1 MSDFVYLLFSG
12 GLLIVDLAVL
22 LCLYVFGRNA
32 SYMTLSADEKGGE
45 VPFFNTV
52 QVLFFAAAAIG
63 VLLFSAGTGFYENKA
78 VCTAIGL
85 AVVFVLT
92 GFVPE
97 KSRKLHILSSVVELG
112 ALTAAVFVLPAP
124 DVLTAWKMPL
134 PAAKVLIAA
143 IWFSMCKIGEFG
155 AKRDELICG
164 QAFFVGLVLFLAVF
178 VTHFPPRAVLQTGG
192 LLLPLMI
199 AAVPFRVLY
208 GLDIVLKKPFVNLLN
223 LTMTGAG
230 FALTVQGAWGC
241 GILLLTYPLF
251 ELLFGAWRLFSNL
264 FRRKEKRLPVFVCG
278 MLEQNGYSSWRIVDF
293 VFRRNLVFGAMM
305 LLTLDRL
312 YLQKQMVMLAVLL
325 YVKFAMNIANP
336 GAAKA
341 SLRSLFKQIGE
352 DARKGWR
359 ETGDSIA
366 ALKEKYKDSDKR

>member
-52 QVLFFAAAAIG
+52 QALFFAAAAIG

-78 VCTAIGL
+78 VCAAIGL
-85 AVVFVLT
+85 AVVFVT
-92 GFVPE
+92 AGFVPE
-97 KSRKLHILSSVVELG
+97 KSPKLRIVSSVIELG
-112 ALTAAVFVLPAP
+112 TLTAAVFVLPAP
-124 DVLTAWKMPL
+124 DVLPAWNMPL
-134 PAAKVLIAA
+134 PAAKVLIAVV
-143 IWFSMCKIGEFG
+143 WFLMCKIGEFG

-178 VTHFPPRAVLQTGG
+178 VTHFPLRAVLQTGG

-199 AAVPFRVLY
+199 AAVPFQVLY

-223 LTMTGAG
+223 LMMTGAG
-230 FALTVQGAWGC
+230 FALAAQGAWGC

-251 ELLFGAWRLFSNL
+251 ELVFGSWRLFSNL
-264 FRRKEKRLPVFVCG
+264 FRRKEKRLPVFVCA
-278 MLEQNGYSSWRIVDF
+278 MLEQNGYTSWRIVDF

>member
-32 SYMTLSADEKGGE
+32 SYMTLSADEQSGE
-45 VPFFNTV
+45 IPYFNTV
-52 QVLFFAAAAIG
+52 QSLFFLAAAGCVLF
-63 VLLFSAGTGFYENKA
+63 FSAGTGFYENKA
-78 VCTAIGL
+78 VCAAIGL
-85 AVVFVLT
+85 AAVFVLA
-92 GFVPE
+92 GFIPE
-97 KSRKLHILSSVVELG
+97 KSPKLKAASSVAELG

-124 DVLTAWKMPL
+124 DVLTAWNVPL
-134 PAAKVLIAA
+134 PAAKVLIAVV
-143 IWFSMCKIGEFG
+143 WFSMCKIGEFG
-155 AKRDELICG
+155 TKRDELICG

-178 VTHFPPRAVLQTGG
+178 VTHFPLRAVFQTGG
-192 LLLPLMI
+192 FLLPLML
-199 AAVPFRVLY
+199 AAVPFQVLY

-223 LTMTGAG
+223 LMMTGAG
-230 FALTVQGAWGC
+230 FALAVQGAWGC

-251 ELLFGAWRLFSNL
+251 ELVFGSWRLFSNL
-264 FRRKEKRLPVFVCG
+264 FRRKEKRLPVFVCA
-278 MLEQNGYSSWRIVDF
+278 MLEQNGYTSWRIVDF

-352 DARKGWR
+352 DTRKGWR